1 MNSCG
6 SAVDGESICITAER
20 AVGSVEIIE
29 VGITAGGDSV
39 GVTVY
44 PGGIDSV
51 AGSACSGIQVV
62 SVGARKGHCA

>member
-1 MNSCG
+1 MNGCG

-20 AVGSVEIIE
+20 AVGSVEIVE

-51 AGSACSGIQVV
+51 AGSACSGIQIV
-62 SVGARKGHCA
+62 STLAAQCN